1 LRSRHNKQSDSSTDR
16 RSCAFRRNRHPL
28 LRDYDGVVDWRT
40 ALRKFVNRED
50 RLGPVRL
57 ALLRVID
64 PVEWYMAKNDEER
77 RRSHRKGRTGASGWT
92 GYAPLE
98 HEPSGA
104 RVEAPSIRVPPP
116 VETREDADRHFSEFW
131 SRHDAMRREHKS
143 YFEDRS
149 KDLLAD
155 QEATVETT
163 KGTIRARLARFRNG
177 AVFEY
182 RISSRWGSGH
192 IMTRIERRHLSNPI
206 PMLVNCLVEAVLRLG
221 LDAQPV
227 E

>member
-1 LRSRHNKQSDSSTDR
+1 M
-16 RSCAFRRNRHPL
+16 
-28 LRDYDGVVDWRT
+28 DWHT
-40 ALRKFVNRED
+40 ALRKIVNREGHV
-50 RLGPVRL
+50 GPVRL

-64 PVEWYMAKNDEER
+64 PVEWYMRKNEEER
-77 RRSHRKGRTGASGWT
+77 RRPRRSPQTGAAGWT
-92 GYAPLE
+92 QYAPLDQE
-98 HEPSGA
+98 RSVAGA
-104 RVEAPSIRVPPP
+104 EAPSIRVPAP
-116 VETREDADRHFSEFW
+116 VEAREDADPYISEFW
-131 SRHDAMRREHKS
+131 SRRNAVRREHKS
-143 YFEDRS
+143 YFEDRA

-163 KGTIRARLARFRNG
+163 KGTILACLVRFRNG

-182 RISSRWGSGH
+182 RSSSRWGSGH
-192 IMTRIERRHLSNPI
+192 AMTRIERPHLSDPI

>member
-1 LRSRHNKQSDSSTDR
+1 
-16 RSCAFRRNRHPL
+16 
-28 LRDYDGVVDWRT
+28 VDWRT

-143 YFEDRS
+143 YFEDRA

>member
-1 LRSRHNKQSDSSTDR
+1 
-16 RSCAFRRNRHPL
+16 
-28 LRDYDGVVDWRT
+28 VDWRT
-40 ALRKFVNRED
+40 PLRKMVNRED
-50 RLGPVRL
+50 HLGAVRL

-77 RRSHRKGRTGASGWT
+77 RRSRRQRRTRAAGWT

-104 RVEAPSIRVPPP
+104 RVEAPPIRVPLP
-116 VETREDADRHFSEFW
+116 VATREDADRHINEFW
-131 SRHDAMRREHKS
+131 SRRDAVRREHKS
-143 YFEDRS
+143 YFEGRA
-149 KDLLAD
+149 KDLLAG

-163 KGTIRARLARFRNG
+163 KGTILARLVRFRNG

-182 RISSRWGSGH
+182 RSSSRWGSGH
-192 IMTRIERRHLSNPI
+192 AMTRIERPHLSDPI
-206 PMLVNCLVEAVLRLG
+206 PMLVNCLVEAVVRLG
-221 LDAQPV
+221 RDAQPV